1 MWFDI
6 FVYLMMGLFVFVSVF
21 LVFMKKR
28 MDANE
33 PVFGWKRKQYLKEQG
48 DANTSEQR
56 NEKKNKG
63 LRVETGYETLE
74 EMLGIKDI
82 RYGVFEKSRNEY
94 SLIIS
99 TDSVNFD
106 LLNDGARQSIIL
118 GYQSLFRVIR
128 FPVQILGQAVR
139 QDLRKEE
146 QRFEKNLEKCNKQ
159 TQEYNREVIKEIK
172 QKSEKEFRISRKV
185 YYVVSYSYS
194 PSALGQLTVEA
205 REQRIMQEL
214 YSRAS
219 TVVRYLKR
227 AKIEAEILDTLRAM
241 EVIKRALNRDRIVA
255 MPIESLVE
263 EGKEKFSGFVT
274 ADVTTLPGWED
285 LVYKELMEE
294 YSDEEVPDQI
304 QAHEAS

>member
-6 FVYLMMGLFVFVSVF
+6 FVYFMMGLFLVMVIF
-21 LVFMKKR
+21 LFYMKKR

-33 PVFGWKRKQYLKEQG
+33 PIFGWQRKQYLKEQG
-48 DANTSEQR
+48 KNQENDQNKVKR
-56 NEKKNKG
+56 NKVRIEIG
-63 LRVETGYETLE
+63 TETLE
-74 EMLGIKDI
+74 DMLGIKDI
-82 RYGVFEKSRNEY
+82 RYGVFEKTKNEY
-94 SLIIS
+94 CLIVA

-172 QKSEKEFRISRKV
+172 EKSEKEFRISRRV
-185 YYVVSYSYS
+185 YYVISYSYQ
-194 PSALGQLTVEA
+194 PSAMGQLSVEA
-205 REQRIMQEL
+205 REQRILQEL
-214 YSRAS
+214 YMRAA
-219 TVVRYLKR
+219 TVVRMLKR
-227 AKIEAEILDTLRAM
+227 AKIEAEILESLRAM

-255 MPIESLVE
+255 VPIESLVE
-263 EGKEKFSGFVT
+263 EGKEKFSPYVT

-294 YSDEEVPDQI
+294 YSDGGLPEQI
-304 QAHEAS
+304 QENEAS